1 MLPLMSLREH
11 VKSRLTKDQRKRV
24 LRAIVAVRV
33 FFDAPRRA
41 FNRASIE
48 RRLPALPG
56 GRGWRTA
63 IPPALHRSLQLGILD
78 YRYRGVQMGKHP
90 VEIALYMR
98 LIGEMKP
105 GTIIEIGTESG
116 GAAIWMADVLKM
128 LNIDGRV
135 LSIDLKPP
143 SPPYVPANVKFLA
156 GDANDLGLTLTPDI
170 LASLSRP
177 WLVIED
183 SSHQFAATLA
193 VLQFFDPLLRSEEY
207 IVVEDGNMTEMGSD
221 DDRDGGPARAIT
233 EFLAARGQDYEIDA
247 AYCDHYGRNVTGNP
261 NGYLRK
267 K

>member
-63 IPPALHRSLQLGILD
+63 IPPALHRLLQLGILD

-90 VEIALYMR
+90 FEIALYMR
-98 LIGEMKP
+98 LIGETKP

-116 GAAIWMADVLKM
+116 G
-128 LNIDGRV
+128 
-135 LSIDLKPP
+135 
-143 SPPYVPANVKFLA
+143 
-156 GDANDLGLTLTPDI
+156 
-170 LASLSRP
+170 
-177 WLVIED
+177 
-183 SSHQFAATLA
+183 
-193 VLQFFDPLLRSEEY
+193 
-207 IVVEDGNMTEMGSD
+207 
-221 DDRDGGPARAIT
+221 
-233 EFLAARGQDYEIDA
+233 
-247 AYCDHYGRNVTGNP
+247 
-261 NGYLRK
+261 
-267 K
+267 